1 MRKLVSEELMSACV
15 KVKNEA
21 IKKQTC
27 VFHPCF
33 QVAGAEGQD
42 INSLLGD
49 DSVVR
54 AACWYIIHSLIQI
67 SADEQRGGV

>member
-15 KVKNEA
+15 KVKTEA
-21 IKKQTC
+21 VCESTC
-27 VFHPCF
+27 VFHSCI

-49 DSVVR
+49 DSVVS
-54 AACWYIIHSLIQI
+54 AASCCTFHLLIQF